1 MKIVQFLEKLKE
13 DRSALYKNIMEMV
26 VYSEGKLSYT
36 EAWNLSME
44 ERTLFVEVL
53 TAFSKAKSGN
63 DAEENEYL

>member
-1 MKIVQFLEKLKE
+1 
-13 DRSALYKNIMEMV
+13 MEIV
-26 VYSEGKLSYT
+26 VYSEGTLSYT

-63 DAEENEYL
+63 ESEDNEYL

>member
-1 MKIVQFLEKLKE
+1 
-13 DRSALYKNIMEMV
+13 MEMV

-44 ERTLFVEVL
+44 ERTLFIEVL

-63 DAEENEYL
+63 EAEDNEYL